1 MPFTPFH
8 MGVGMAAKAVAPRLI
23 SLQVFGVGQVLMD
36 IEPGV
41 RMVMDDD
48 VLHGWTHTL
57 WGSVPVALVTVL
69 TWKLLEGRRVWR
81 WTFEPLSTSTLWA
94 TAFFAVWSHVLLDVL
109 IHHDMGVTRAL
120 IHGLGETYFSH
131 EVIER
136 ACMTAAGAGLIF
148 LGIRMGAAATLG
160 AWSRFWTNVRAPAA
174 WFSREPM

>member
-23 SLQVFGVGQVLMD
+23 SLQVFGLGQVLMD

-41 RMVMDDD
+41 RMVMGDD
-48 VLHGWTHTL
+48 VLHGWNHTL
-57 WGSVPVALVTVL
+57 WGSVPVALATVI

-81 WTFEPLSTSTLWA
+81 WTIDPLSSSTLWA
-94 TAFFAVWSHVLLDVL
+94 TALFAVWSHVLLDVL

-120 IHGLGETYFSH
+120 IPGLGETYFSH

-160 AWSRFWTNVRAPAA
+160 AWSRFWTIVRAPAA
-174 WFSREPM
+174 WFSR